1 MDFTPAPE
9 LVAEKTPLPDLVAT
23 SPALPRIAVLPEP
36 AARRPEEVPPTT
48 TPRASTPPPAAAPP
62 PAATPP
68 RASTPPPAAT
78 PPRATVPP
86 HTATPP
92 RAMVP
97 PHAAT
102 PPRAA
107 PPPDRVAFPTP
118 HPAAAPYPGPP
129 EMAGEIPDLTDEVD
143 PQPAPAVW
151 KQAHPSARRWAERR
165 QGGAA
170 VSSKRAPS
178 LPRIVLGILVAALG
192 AWLVL
197 SFLPDRKP
205 LNATE
210 RARVEKQAGI
220 DSDAWRFGPVGYM
233 AARGAAGLYL
243 TIGVLVAL
251 RGLLYRRRLETD
263 CRRCG
268 RRVLAER
275 KGLSLRCDTGQHA
288 TGVNGSALALVLA
301 FAAVSLALAALIGA
315 SSLG

>member
-1 MDFTPAPE
+1 MEFTPVPE
-9 LVAEKTPLPDLVAT
+9 LVGEKTPLPDLVAT

-36 AARRPEEVPPTT
+36 AAKRAAEV
-48 TPRASTPPPAAAPP
+48 APP
-62 PAATPP
+62 ATPP

-78 PPRATVPP
+78 PPRAATPRATVPP
-86 HTATPP
+86 
-92 RAMVP
+92 R
-97 PHAAT
+97 AAT

-107 PPPDRVAFPTP
+107 PAPDRVAAPVAFPTP
-118 HPAAAPYPGPP
+118 PPAAAPYAPP
-129 EMAGEIPDLTDEVD
+129 PDSAPDIPDLTDEID

-151 KQAHPSARRWAERR
+151 KQAHPSARKWVERR

-205 LNATE
+205 LTTAE

-220 DSDAWRFGPVGYM
+220 DSDAWRFGQVGYM
-233 AARGAAGLYL
+233 CARGAAGLYL

-251 RGLLYRRRLETD
+251 RGLVYRRRLETD

-275 KGLSLRCDTGQHA
+275 KGLSLLCDTGQHA

-315 SSLG
+315 ASLR